1 MLSASS
7 GLFRAACLESHSHPL
22 QCKALELCFNS
33 SSSNQNEDV
42 RIVIENLL
50 KKRKSIVLVGENIS
64 SLESTVKCLMDMVDN
79 TEINIPE
86 ALRGLKFVTIPPL
99 YSFCNLRREEV
110 EQKIGELTCL
120 VKGLLGKG
128 VVLYFGDFKWIS
140 DYRVSLEEERRYY
153 CSVEHVIM
161 EIGRLV
167 WGIGEIERFWLM
179 GIATFQTYMRC
190 RNGYHSLESVWGLHP
205 VTIPANSLG
214 FSLVS
219 DQSDEQ
225 SVARRERVENPSSNQ
240 LLLTNGEIKLSCC
253 TECSAKFEAEA
264 QNLKTNFCNSTNGPT
279 LSSLPSWLKDESKR
293 LISNKNQGYD
303 DAIKELCNKW
313 NSFCSSSSHK
323 RPLSIK
329 ETLNFSSTSC
339 FPFDQNS
346 TRINFPLPGPSYGNS
361 IKAFSSHNSA
371 SSSDE
376 ITEMEYMQKF
386 KEFNAENLNI
396 LCNALE
402 KNVPWQRD
410 IIPEIAGTILQCR
423 SGMLRRKNKPRGN
436 IINSDDVKQDT
447 WLLFVG
453 PNDGAHA
460 KEKICK
466 ELAKVVFGSYSNF
479 VSIGLNGLNN
489 LVSSD
494 DCKSYIE
501 RFAKAVSAN
510 PHRVFLLEDFEKV
523 DYCSRMGIKRAIE
536 RGRIRNESTGE
547 EYGFCDAIIVL
558 SYERFSLSTSSRA
571 CSPSSKGK
579 TENYRVGEDETRG
592 HCVSLDLNISF
603 DGDAVDAV
611 DHDQAVD
618 DFGIFENV
626 DRRVIFK
633 FQEDL

>member
-1 MLSASS
+1 M
-7 GLFRAACLESHSHPL
+7 
-22 QCKALELCFNS
+22 

-128 VVLYFGDFKWIS
+128 VVLYLGDFKWIS

-153 CSVEHVIM
+153 CSVEHMIM

-190 RNGYHSLESVWGLHP
+190 RNGYQSLESVWGLHP

-219 DQSDEQ
+219 DQSENNQIGHCFHFFFHLLIFLLCSFSGEQ
-225 SVARRERVENPSSNQ
+225 NVARHEGAENLSSQ

-264 QNLKTNFCNSTNGPT
+264 QNLKTSFCNSTNGPT
-279 LSSLPSWLKDESKR
+279 LSSLPPWLKDESKR
-293 LISNKNQGYD
+293 LSKKNQGCD

-323 RPLSIK
+323 QPLSLK

-339 FPFDQNS
+339 FSFDQQNPNS
-346 TRINFPLPGPSYGNS
+346 TRTHFPLPDPLNRNS
-361 IKAFSSHNSA
+361 IKSFSSHNSA
-371 SSSDE
+371 SSSDD
-376 ITEMEYMQKF
+376 ITEMEYAQKF

-402 KNVPWQRD
+402 KKVPWQRE

-423 SGMLRRKNKPRGN
+423 SGMLRRKNKLRSN
-436 IINSDDVKQDT
+436 INSDDVKQET

-453 PNDGAHA
+453 PDDGAQA
-460 KEKICK
+460 KENISK

-479 VSIGLNGLNN
+479 VSIRRDEEN
-489 LVSSD
+489 
-494 DCKSYIE
+494 CESYME
-501 RFAKAVSAN
+501 RFGKAVSTN
-510 PHRVFLLEDFEKV
+510 PHRVFLLEDFEKA

-536 RGRIRNESTGE
+536 RGRIRNESTSE

-558 SYERFSLSTSSRA
+558 SCERFSISTSSRA
-571 CSPSSKGK
+571 CSPSSKDK
-579 TENYRVGEDETRG
+579 TENYGVGEEETGG

-603 DGDAVDAV
+603 DGDAVE
-611 DHDQAVD
+611 DQAVD
-618 DFGIFENV
+618 DLGIFENV